1 MRDTCTRNPPASG
14 GFYPYPG
21 TTSTSHLTA
30 LDSTM
35 SLRLVAAVAA
45 GLIAG
50 LTAWAAP
57 REEEAKKYAADLKSK
72 DAKVRLTALTELG
85 KLGAAQ
91 RKLTEPYTADILA
104 VLKDSDAG
112 VRGEAAKTL
121 AKIDPEDKKGA
132 VNKLI
137 DLLKS
142 DKAETAR
149 EGQAT
154 GLGELAVMSGDD
166 DLKKSAREALLE
178 ARKKTDSKREQKVIQ
193 AALLL
198 ITGKKK
204 N

>member
-1 MRDTCTRNPPASG
+1 
-14 GFYPYPG
+14 
-21 TTSTSHLTA
+21 
-30 LDSTM
+30 M